1 MPTPW
6 LDKVKQTK
14 KLLIYNDAGAWKSAV
29 EKAIKTFNSLG
40 FPVTLVDETDVD
52 KANIYVKLAMGP
64 DSHTFKSRFYGDP
77 DVSTSRKF
85 NPEWPH
91 GDTRL
96 VVDPDRSAVAFA
108 ATFLPGKLNNP
119 SEGLKEVV
127 IIHEFIHG
135 CGLDGG
141 IGGGKTDGTQDHDS
155 AGIMYD
161 IMVPDGNGLIEG
173 SKPSGVAAMPPI
185 RVGGRTICKLKSI
198 WTDDGCEE

>member
-14 KLLIYNDAGAWKSAV
+14 KLLVYNDAGAWKTSV
-29 EKAIKTFNSLG
+29 EKAIKTFNKLG
-40 FPVTLVDETDVD
+40 FPVTLELTTEIDS
-52 KANIYVKLAMGP
+52 ANIFIKLSMGP

-77 DVSTSRKF
+77 EVSTRKKF

-91 GDTRL
+91 GDTPL

-108 ATFLPGKLNNP
+108 ATFLPGKLMNP

-127 IIHEFIHG
+127 IVHEFIHG

-155 AGIMYD
+155 EGIMYD
-161 IMVPDGNGLIEG
+161 IMIPDGGGLIEG
-173 SKPSGVAAMPPI
+173 TRPKGVKAMPPI
-185 RVGGRTICKLKSI
+185 RVGVKTRHKIKSI
-198 WTDDGCEE
+198 WT

>member
-14 KLLIYNDAGAWKSAV
+14 KLLIYNDAGAWSTSV

-40 FPVTLVDETDVD
+40 FPVTLATETDVNA
-52 KANIYVKLAMGP
+52 ANIVIKLSMGP
-64 DSHTFKSRFYGDP
+64 DNHTFKSRFYGDP
-77 DVSTSRKF
+77 DVSTSKKF

-91 GDTRL
+91 GDTRT

-108 ATFLPGKLNNP
+108 ATFLPGKLKNA

-127 IIHEFIHG
+127 IVHELIHG

-141 IGGGKTDGTQDHDS
+141 IGGGKTDGTQDHDTE
-155 AGIMYD
+155 GVMYD
-161 IMVPDGNGLIEG
+161 VMATDGNGLIEG
-173 SKPSGVAAMPPI
+173 TRPKGVRAMPPI
-185 RVGGRTICKLKSI
+185 RVGVKTRRKIKAI
-198 WTDDGCEE
+198 WT